1 MSSHLEVTFKNLWYK
16 ERMENSPEPDLKL
29 KEEVRFHPTRR
40 WRFDFAHEATLVA
53 IEVEGGTWVGGRHT
67 RPAGF
72 HKDCEKYNAAN
83 LLGWTVFRLTPQM
96 IKGEFIQPIQEFILD
111 RLNQQKTTSKR
122 RKNNGNPRNH

>member
-29 KEEVRFHPTRR
+29 KDEVRFHPTRR

-72 HKDCEKYNAAN
+72 HKNCEKYNAAN

-122 RKNNGNPRNH
+122 RKNNGNPRKH

>member
-122 RKNNGNPRNH
+122 RKNNGNPRKH

>member
-29 KEEVRFHPTRR
+29 KEEVRFHPARR

>member
-111 RLNQQKTTSKR
+111 RLHQQKTTSKR
-122 RKNNGNPRNH
+122 RKNNGNPRKH

>member
-29 KEEVRFHPTRR
+29 TEEVRFHPTRR

-122 RKNNGNPRNH
+122 RKNNGNPRKH

>member
-1 MSSHLEVTFKNLWYK
+1 
-16 ERMENSPEPDLKL
+16 MENSPEPDLKL

>member
-53 IEVEGGTWVGGRHT
+53 IEGEGGTWVGGRHT

-122 RKNNGNPRNH
+122 RKNNGNPRKH

>member
-53 IEVEGGTWVGGRHT
+53 IEVEGGTWVGGRHS

-72 HKDCEKYNAAN
+72 HKDCEKSNAAN